1 MMLKILNLKPRM
13 TNRISN
19 IEETSVALKA
29 IIAQLKRLIIM
40 KNMMKMELMGT
51 IIIANKTIKIKTKN
65 KNKKRQKFN

>member
-40 KNMMKMELMGT
+40 KNMMNQSK
-51 IIIANKTIKIKTKN
+51 
-65 KNKKRQKFN
+65 